1 VAVYGLGTSVGAEM
15 ISYSNVI
22 FPEERS
28 SLTNDAYRIV
38 TLADGTSLEV
48 REVVASYNESRKLV
62 WHWFVVGERP
72 VVNPF
77 AAKALEAL
85 AFVTR
90 SAVSERIVAV
100 STPLDEG
107 AAQRLE
113 AFIQAHGRCVVLG
126 FPAEA
131 CGG

>member
-1 VAVYGLGTSVGAEM
+1 M

-22 FPEERS
+22 SPEEHG
-28 SLTNDAYRIV
+28 SLAEDAFHTV
-38 TLADGTSLEV
+38 TLPDGASLEV
-48 REVVASYNESRKLV
+48 RELVAGDGDARKLV

-72 VVNPF
+72 ALNPF

-85 AFVTR
+85 AFVMR
-90 SAVSERIVAV
+90 SADTERIVAI
-100 STPLDEG
+100 STPLDEP

-113 AFIQAHGRCVVLG
+113 AFIQAHGRCVALG
-126 FPAEA
+126 FQAEA